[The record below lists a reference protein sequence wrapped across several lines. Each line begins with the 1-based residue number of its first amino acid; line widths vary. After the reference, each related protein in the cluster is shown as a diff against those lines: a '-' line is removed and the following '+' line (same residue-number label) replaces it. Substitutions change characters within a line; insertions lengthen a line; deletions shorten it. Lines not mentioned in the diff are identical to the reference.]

1 MKIIVYED
9 GESPLETH
17 INNVED
23 ISNFLSTFYEEE
35 NIIKQAF
42 HAAYEILKGN
52 KIEKKFFC
60 NGSSGFA
67 IKIED

>member
-23 ISNFLSTFYEEE
+23 ISNFLSMFYEKE
-35 NIIKQAF
+35 NIIEQAF

-52 KIEKKFFC
+52 KIKKKFFC